1 MVNVDV
7 KGCESFVKEEQFN
20 AYVQKA
26 MDAFDVLES
35 EQGAGNDFLGWKHL
49 PSQISDGI
57 LNDMEAIRES
67 WNKKGVNLVIAIG
80 IGGSY
85 LGAKAVIEALSHSF
99 AKQLKHKDAPEVV
112 FAGNNLSE
120 EYLADIS
127 ILFLFFRKMI
137 CENKT
142 GYSIR
147 MVGWMTD

>member
-35 EQGAGNDFLGWKHL
+35 EKGAGNDFLGWKHL

-85 LGAKAVIEALSHSF
+85 LGAKAL
-99 AKQLKHKDAPEVV
+99 
-112 FAGNNLSE
+112 
-120 EYLADIS
+120 
-127 ILFLFFRKMI
+127 RKWSLPATTSRRNI
-137 CENKT
+137 WQN
-142 GYSIR
+142 
-147 MVGWMTD
+147 

>member
-35 EQGAGNDFLGWKHL
+35 EKGAGNDFLGWKHL

-67 WNKKGVNLVIAIG
+67 WNKKGLPG
-80 IGGSY
+80 CQGRY
-85 LGAKAVIEALSHSF
+85 
-99 AKQLKHKDAPEVV
+99 
-112 FAGNNLSE
+112 
-120 EYLADIS
+120 
-127 ILFLFFRKMI
+127 
-137 CENKT
+137 
-142 GYSIR
+142 
-147 MVGWMTD
+147 